1 MIAWLLISFGVTLVV
16 TGSKIFKPV
25 RERMPTAW
33 LRALLRCPMCFGWWV
48 GFAAGWF
55 HFGPVSALAPGWP
68 TWLEAF
74 GDAFAAS
81 AWCWTVHVV
90 LSALGADKL

>member
-1 MIAWLLISFGVTLVV
+1 MIVAWLLVVFGITLVV
-16 TGSKIFKPV
+16 TGGKIFKPV
-25 RERMPTAW
+25 RERAPTAW

-48 GFAAGWF
+48 GFALGWA
-55 HFGPVSALAPGWP
+55 HFGPAVSLGWP

-81 AWCWTVHVV
+81 AWCWTVHV
-90 LSALGADKL
+90 LLAALGADKL